1 MFCKHF
7 YSNVMNEEKTDS
19 KEPSAAVSKDVKAD
33 VPLDSADVN
42 LAAPDNDVF
51 EKSDVEKKKDARRE
65 RLLNNLKKGR
75 ETALA
80 NRKKKALYK
89 KLKKQ
94 EQDDVMDNEIREKL
108 DKKVSLENENKQL
121 KERLLA
127 MEMKSIA
134 KPSKKQPEPEA
145 KPEPPKLEPEPKP
158 EPKPKPTPPELAKPA
173 EVQQERHVVNAF
185 KVAPW

>member
-1 MFCKHF
+1 
-7 YSNVMNEEKTDS
+7 MNEEKTNA
-19 KEPSAAVSKDVKAD
+19 KNISAAVSKDSDGAA
-33 VPLDSADVN
+33 PPHSEATPSADSIN
-42 LAAPDNDVF
+42 EVF
-51 EKSDVEKKKDARRE
+51 EKSDAEKKKDAKRE

-94 EQDDVMDNEIREKL
+94 EQDEVVDNEIRDKL
-108 DKKVSLENENKQL
+108 DKKASLENENKQL

-127 MEMKSIA
+127 MELKSIA
-134 KPSKKQPEPEA
+134 KKQPESEL
-145 KPEPPKLEPEPKP
+145 KPAPKP
-158 EPKPKPTPPELAKPA
+158 EPEPNHLERIPAAKAAVAQPPGK
-173 EVQQERHVVNAF
+173 HIVNAF

>member
-1 MFCKHF
+1 
-7 YSNVMNEEKTDS
+7 MNEEKTNA
-19 KEPSAAVSKDVKAD
+19 KNISAAVSKDS
-33 VPLDSADVN
+33 PPNNLDSDG
-42 LAAPDNDVF
+42 AAPPHSEATPSADSINEVF
-51 EKSDVEKKKDARRE
+51 EKSDAEKKKDAKRE

-94 EQDDVMDNEIREKL
+94 EQDEVVDNEIRDKL
-108 DKKVSLENENKQL
+108 DKKASLENENKQL

-134 KPSKKQPEPEA
+134 KPPKKQPESEL
-145 KPEPPKLEPEPKP
+145 KPAPKP
-158 EPKPKPTPPELAKPA
+158 EPEPNHLERIPAAKAAVAQPPGK
-173 EVQQERHVVNAF
+173 HIVNAF